1 MILTSVRSIPTA
13 LSLAWMSLRTGSS
26 SSRLSRKCWM
36 SAAALLPVF
45 PGIPMSWSTYESQI
59 GMSAGRRYN
68 HHRSHTALKGE
79 PPISRVN
86 NLAGNYN

>member
-1 MILTSVRSIPTA
+1 
-13 LSLAWMSLRTGSS
+13 
-26 SSRLSRKCWM
+26 
-36 SAAALLPVF
+36 VF

-79 PPISRVN
+79 PRISRVN